1 MPAGMESCEAWTDT
15 SMVDSMLK
23 EESDVLLESFLEE
36 RLVLM
41 LVALAFQM
49 FSRPD
54 FVSR

>member
-49 FSRPD
+49 FSLPV
-54 FVSR
+54 F